1 MDEHRCPRV
10 ECDHWTHTSHCPV
23 PSCACYVPYDWERK
37 MTWTPTIQNCDNYM
51 DERTGKYEYRAVRY
65 RKAIETMYAK
75 GLDDSMTIFDVG
87 AGMTEFDYTLRAEY
101 GWRGRY
107 IPVDG
112 GIDGTD
118 LNSWVPPREA
128 HWFVALEL
136 LEHIKMWRYLVAN
149 MQDKATV
156 GVVVSTP
163 NPRTTDVLGMDPTHV
178 CEIPSDELTLR
189 KFEVTEETFYG
200 GVFSNGEPD
209 SLFGVWTR

>member
-1 MDEHRCPRV
+1 
-10 ECDHWTHTSHCPV
+10 
-23 PSCACYVPYDWERK
+23 

-51 DERTGKYEYRAVRY
+51 DERSGKYEYRAVRY
-65 RKAIETMYAK
+65 RHAIDTMYLN

-118 LNSWVPPREA
+118 LNYWTPPREA

-136 LEHIKMWRYLVAN
+136 LEHLTRWEFLLQQMKH
-149 MQDKATV
+149 KATQ
-156 GVVVSTP
+156 GVVISTP

-178 CEIPSDELTLR
+178 VAIQPTWLTYHGFGVR
-189 KFEVTEETFYG
+189 EETFYG
-200 GVFSNGEPD
+200 GAFSNGEPD
-209 SLFGVWTR
+209 SLFGLWTP